1 MIYNQTVTWTA
12 FAILAMFKSSLGL
25 LTTKEEEIVVIL
37 EEEEEEIV
45 VLTSAG
51 HSEEEFVGLRHCGEL
66 SCIARVFVRLRHFSR
81 KFHFDL
87 DLVLSHFLSLHAYK

>member
-1 MIYNQTVTWTA
+1 MQALHLAPQGTVVMI
-12 FAILAMFKSSLGL
+12 LDDE
-25 LTTKEEEIVVIL
+25 EEEIVVIL
-37 EEEEEEIV
+37 DEEEEIV
-45 VLTSAG
+45 VFTSAG

>member
-1 MIYNQTVTWTA
+1 MSH
-12 FAILAMFKSSLGL
+12 FSLFFKSSLGL

-45 VLTSAG
+45 VFTSAG

-66 SCIARVFVRLRHFSR
+66 SCIAGVFVRLRHFSR

>member
-1 MIYNQTVTWTA
+1 MSH
-12 FAILAMFKSSLGL
+12 FSLFFKSSLGL

-87 DLVLSHFLSLHAYK
+87 DLVLSHFLSLHACK

>member
-1 MIYNQTVTWTA
+1 MQALHLAPQGTVVMI
-12 FAILAMFKSSLGL
+12 LDDD
-25 LTTKEEEIVVIL
+25 EEEIVVIL

>member
-1 MIYNQTVTWTA
+1 MSH
-12 FAILAMFKSSLGL
+12 FSLFFKSSLGL

-37 EEEEEEIV
+37 EEEEIV

>member
-1 MIYNQTVTWTA
+1 MSH
-12 FAILAMFKSSLGL
+12 FSLFFKSSLGL

-37 EEEEEEIV
+37 EEEEEIV
-45 VLTSAG
+45 VFTSAG

-66 SCIARVFVRLRHFSR
+66 SCIAGVFVRLRHFSR

>member
-1 MIYNQTVTWTA
+1 MSH
-12 FAILAMFKSSLGL
+12 FSLFFKSSLGL

-66 SCIARVFVRLRHFSR
+66 SCIAGVFVRLRHFSR

-87 DLVLSHFLSLHAYK
+87 DLVLSHFLSLHACK

>member
-1 MIYNQTVTWTA
+1 MDGEAAVQALHLVPQGTVVMI
-12 FAILAMFKSSLGL
+12 LDD
-25 LTTKEEEIVVIL
+25 
-37 EEEEEEIV
+37 EEEEIV
-45 VLTSAG
+45 VFTSAG

>member
-1 MIYNQTVTWTA
+1 MSH
-12 FAILAMFKSSLGL
+12 FSLFFKSSLGL

-45 VLTSAG
+45 VFTSAG

-66 SCIARVFVRLRHFSR
+66 SCIAGVFVRLRHFSR

-87 DLVLSHFLSLHAYK
+87 DLVLSHFLSLHACK

>member
-1 MIYNQTVTWTA
+1 MSH
-12 FAILAMFKSSLGL
+12 FSLFFKSSLGL

-66 SCIARVFVRLRHFSR
+66 SCIAGVFVRLRHFSR

>member
-1 MIYNQTVTWTA
+1 MRRSRVSH
-12 FAILAMFKSSLGL
+12 FSLFFKSSLGL

>member
-1 MIYNQTVTWTA
+1 MQALHLAPQGTVVMI
-12 FAILAMFKSSLGL
+12 LDE
-25 LTTKEEEIVVIL
+25 EEEIVVIL
-37 EEEEEEIV
+37 DEEEEIV
-45 VLTSAG
+45 VFTSAG